1 MVLVDMVT
9 IKGIIMSLK
18 TTNDFLGSV
27 MLSIDRNPRHIE
39 FRNGFAELLSWTE
52 YRSFRQLVYSG
63 FQLHRAN
70 SSANREYYEGMGF
83 DLPVYV
89 AEKRGYRIFFDKSM
103 LVVLGEPLEKEY
115 AIEVKGK
122 NVLDIGAYKGETA
135 VWFKMMGAKNL
146 VLYEPMKE
154 NLSILKLN
162 LIANQISAEIHEEG
176 ISDHD
181 GEAGIKVSE
190 SSVRKLGPEMVRVRV
205 RNVSDVLQNSNCDI
219 AKIDCEGAEI
229 NLIKVD
235 GGILRLLDGYE
246 VECHSFEIR
255 DAIKKKFINEGF
267 RLSNKYKYNSVASVL
282 CFQRL

>member
-1 MVLVDMVT
+1 MLVDMVT
-9 IKGIIMSLK
+9 INGIIMSLK
-18 TTNDFLGSV
+18 TTNNFLGSI
-27 MLSIDRNPRHIE
+27 MLSIDRNPRYIE
-39 FRNGFAELLSWTE
+39 FKNGFAEVLSWTE
-52 YRSFRQLVYSG
+52 YRSFRQLAFSG
-63 FQLHRAN
+63 FRMHRAD
-70 SSANREYYEGMGF
+70 SSANEEHYRKIGF
-83 DLPVYV
+83 SLPVYV

-115 AIEVKGK
+115 PIEVKGK

-135 VWFKMMGAKNL
+135 VWFKMMGAKNI

-154 NLSILKLN
+154 NLSILRLN
-162 LIANQISAEIHEEG
+162 LVANQIRAEIHEEG

-181 GEAGIKVSE
+181 GEADIRVSG
-190 SSVRKLGPEMVRVRV
+190 SSVRKLGHEMLRVKV
-205 RNVSDVLQNSNCDI
+205 RNVSEVLQNSKCDI

-235 GGILRLLDGYE
+235 GRILRLLDGYE

-282 CFQRL
+282 CFERL